1 MALLQQAGVDTPVQA
16 ELMIG
21 TDAEARRLG
30 EAIQAQASEG
40 GFDLQLNPTEF
51 SAALDQADQG
61 RYQMFQIGWSGR
73 VDPDGNIASFLT
85 TAAPLNMAGYSNPD
99 ADQLIEAARASAD
112 EAERR
117 TLYGEL
123 HTVVREDS
131 PIIYLYRQRNLTGVA
146 DTVTGV
152 EEFGDGL
159 LRLAHAGFVD
169 DGE

>member
-1 MALLQQAGVDTPVQA
+1 
-16 ELMIG
+16 
-21 TDAEARRLG
+21 
-30 EAIQAQASEG
+30 
-40 GFDLQLNPTEF
+40 
-51 SAALDQADQG
+51 
-61 RYQMFQIGWSGR
+61 
-73 VDPDGNIASFLT
+73 
-85 TAAPLNMAGYSNPD
+85 MAGYSNPD